1 MALFVDAFKPS
12 PMKMIKRVFLL
23 LVFAGIVLLA
33 GAQEVAETQETTK
46 KEKVPFK
53 DKLFTGGS
61 IGLTF
66 GDYTNVIISPV
77 IGARL
82 NPKVYA
88 GLGIEYQYTKDKRY
102 NPSLTYN
109 QYGGRVFAQYN
120 IVPTLYA
127 HGEFAG
133 YSMERYVSSITR
145 SKEREFVPFI
155 YFGGGYRRMI
165 SERSFVS
172 VQVLFDVL
180 QHKYSPYKAWEPIFS
195 VGFGVGI

>member
-1 MALFVDAFKPS
+1 MNTFNK
-12 PMKMIKRVFLL
+12 IGFLL
-23 LVFAGIVLLA
+23 LLCIGSISAI
-33 GAQEVAETQETTK
+33 AQENLE
-46 KEKVPFK
+46 KEKTPFK

-61 IGLTF
+61 LGLTF
-66 GDYTNVIISPV
+66 GNYTNVMISPV

-102 NPSLTYN
+102 TPALTYN
-109 QYGGRVFAQYN
+109 QYGGRLFAQYN
-120 IVPTLYA
+120 IVPKLYA
-127 HGEFAG
+127 HAEFAG
-133 YSMERYVSSITR
+133 YSMEHYNTLLKKQRD
-145 SKEREFVPFI
+145 FVPFI
-155 YFGGGYRRMI
+155 YFGGGYRQML

>member
-1 MALFVDAFKPS
+1 MKNVNVIALIA
-12 PMKMIKRVFLL
+12 LL
-23 LVFAGIVLLA
+23 FTIQLGAV
-33 GAQEVAETQETTK
+33 AQEVKDDERK
-46 KEKVPFK
+46 SFR

-61 IGLTF
+61 IGLSF
-66 GDYTNVIISPV
+66 GDYTNLIVSPV

-102 NPSLTYN
+102 DPSLTYN
-109 QYGGRVFAQYN
+109 QYGGRLFAQYN
-120 IVPTLYA
+120 IRPTVFA

-133 YSMERYVSSITR
+133 YSMERYVTLAT
-145 SKEREFVPFI
+145 KERNFVPFI
-155 YFGGGYRRMI
+155 YFGGGYRKMI
-165 SERSFVS
+165 SERSFFS

-180 QHKYSPYKAWEPIFS
+180 QHQYSPYKAWEPILS

>member
-1 MALFVDAFKPS
+1 
-12 PMKMIKRVFLL
+12 MKKVKIILACTL
-23 LVFAGIVLLA
+23 LVVVNF
-33 GAQEVAETQETTK
+33 GAIAQDATSE
-46 KEKVPFK
+46 EKVPFK
-53 DKLFTGGS
+53 DKLFTGGN
-61 IGLTF
+61 IGLSF
-66 GDYTNVIISPV
+66 GNYTNLIISPV

-102 NPSLTYN
+102 DPALTYN
-109 QYGGRVFAQYN
+109 QYGGRLFAQYN
-120 IVPTLYA
+120 IRPTLFA

-133 YSMERYVSSITR
+133 YSMERYTTLLK
-145 SKEREFVPFI
+145 KERNFVPFI
-155 YFGGGYRRMI
+155 YFGGGYRQMI
-165 SERSFVS
+165 SERSFFS

>member
-1 MALFVDAFKPS
+1 MALFVAVFNPN
-12 PMKMIKRVFLL
+12 PMKNAKALVLVVL
-23 LVFAGIVLLA
+23 LVISQVTIFS
-33 GAQEVAETQETTK
+33 QEKQEESKT
-46 KEKVPFK
+46 PFK

-61 IGLTF
+61 VGLSF
-66 GDYTNVIISPV
+66 GDYTNLIVSPV

-102 NPSLTYN
+102 DPALTYN
-109 QYGGRVFAQYN
+109 QYGGRLFGQYN
-120 IVPTLYA
+120 IRPTIFA

-133 YSMERYVSSITR
+133 YSMERYTTLLK
-145 SKEREFVPFI
+145 KERNFVPFI
-155 YFGGGYRRMI
+155 YFGGGYRKML
-165 SERSFVS
+165 SERSFFS

-180 QHKYSPYKAWEPIFS
+180 QHKYSPYKSWEPIFS

>member
-1 MALFVDAFKPS
+1 
-12 PMKMIKRVFLL
+12 MKMIKRVFF
-23 LVFAGIVLLA
+23 LVIFASLSF
-33 GAQEVAETQETTK
+33 VADGQETSEQPK
-46 KEKVPFK
+46 QAFK

-61 IGLTF
+61 LGLTF

-88 GLGIEYQYTKDKRY
+88 GLGIEYQYTKDKRF
-102 NPSLTYN
+102 NPSRTYN
-109 QYGGRVFAQYN
+109 QFGGRLFGQYN
-120 IVPTLYA
+120 ITPSLFA

-133 YSMERYVSSITR
+133 YSMERYTATLQNKQR
-145 SKEREFVPFI
+145 DFVPFI
-155 YFGGGYRRMI
+155 YFGGGYRQMLSR
-165 SERSFVS
+165 RSFVS

>member
-1 MALFVDAFKPS
+1 MVLYVVVFKPY
-12 PMKMIKRVFLL
+12 PMKTLKKATFTLL
-23 LVFAGIVLLA
+23 LGIVVLA
-33 GAQEVAETQETTK
+33 SSAQSTSE
-46 KEKVPFK
+46 KEKTPFR

-61 IGLTF
+61 LGLTF
-66 GDYTNVIISPV
+66 GNYTNVIISPV

-88 GLGIEYQYTKDKRY
+88 GLGIEYQYTKDKRWT
-102 NPSLTYN
+102 PALTYN
-109 QYGGRVFAQYN
+109 QYGGRLFAQYN
-120 IVPTLYA
+120 IVPKLYA
-127 HGEFAG
+127 HAEFAG
-133 YSMERYVSSITR
+133 YSMEHYNTLVKKQRD
-145 SKEREFVPFI
+145 FVPFI
-155 YFGGGYRRMI
+155 YFGGGYRQML

>member
-1 MALFVDAFKPS
+1 M
-12 PMKMIKRVFLL
+12 KRVKII
-23 LVFAGIVLLA
+23 LVCALLA
-33 GAQEVAETQETTK
+33 VFNLGAIAQEETNE
-46 KEKVPFK
+46 EKPAFK

-66 GDYTNVIISPV
+66 GDYTNLIISPV

-102 NPSLTYN
+102 DPALTYN
-109 QYGGRVFAQYN
+109 QFGGRLFAQYN
-120 IVPTLYA
+120 IRPSLYA

-133 YSMERYVSSITR
+133 YSMERYTTLLK
-145 SKEREFVPFI
+145 KERNFVPFI
-155 YFGGGYRRMI
+155 YFGGGYRKMI
-165 SERSFVS
+165 SQRSFLT

-180 QHKYSPYKAWEPIFS
+180 QHKYSPYKSWEPIFS